1 MNIVRAILFA
11 IFAAAPCLCTTIV
24 VFWTPTSTVLGT
36 DAKTRFGNGKPAGS
50 TCKIGVSKN
59 ILWAHAGFLGFRDSP
74 AIIHNI
80 LSEELNSSGA
90 LDSRIS
96 SAESRISA
104 ALFSFFNLP
113 LVKPGVLAH
122 PDKNQVQFVVIAFEN
137 GTTRM
142 VVRSFMPRKGASE
155 NVQIDIIRDNCP
167 DNPSC
172 GSRQYEGLGFH
183 DEADRIL
190 KNDAALWNRSPKD
203 IIKYLIR
210 TEIKV
215 LPNDVGPPV
224 SIVGIDASGVHW
236 IHKGACADK

>member
-1 MNIVRAILFA
+1 MKIVRASLFV
-11 IFAAAPCLCTTIV
+11 IFVAAPCLCTTIV

-36 DAKTRFGNGKPAGS
+36 DAKIRFGNGKPAGS

-59 ILWAHAGFLGFRDSP
+59 ILWAHAGILGFRDSP
-74 AIIHNI
+74 AAIHNI
-80 LSEELNSSGA
+80 LTEELNSSGA

-104 ALFSFFNLP
+104 VLFSFFNLP
-113 LVKPGVLAH
+113 PVKPAVLAH

-155 NVQIDIIRDNCP
+155 NVEIDIIRDSCP
-167 DNPSC
+167 EGC
-172 GSRQYEGLGFH
+172 GSRRYEGLGFH

-190 KNDAALWNRSPKD
+190 KTTAQYGIGAP
-203 IIKYLIR
+203 R
-210 TEIKV
+210 T
-215 LPNDVGPPV
+215 LSNT
-224 SIVGIDASGVHW
+224 
-236 IHKGACADK
+236 